1 MVDGS
6 GCRPRP
12 VGWIPDSSKVTLEMI
27 VRKHLRWRRV
37 LNKSRGFLAYIIG
50 LSSLV
55 YVMHRAED
63 GGYLSSRL
71 IHLPFAVVAM
81 MATALAIFLAFRN
94 NSAYDRWWEARK
106 IWGGIVNSSRTF
118 GRQVV
123 SLTSLAENPSD
134 QVDAYRQELVYRH
147 LAWIN
152 TVRLQVRR
160 CTDREDVKPFLSS
173 DEFQWVMERQNQ
185 ATQLVQKQALRLVE
199 GRKAGLITESR
210 FLEMLDET
218 LTSLYDLQGK
228 AERIKNTP
236 LPRQYDYFPR
246 VFLFLFVTLLPSGM
260 ITELEKVN
268 SAWMVIP
275 LATAVSYV
283 FYVLMRVGEFNED
296 PFESR
301 FSDTPMT
308 ALCRTIEIDMREQ
321 LGETDLPPKREPVDG
336 ILM

>member
-1 MVDGS
+1 
-6 GCRPRP
+6 
-12 VGWIPDSSKVTLEMI
+12 MI

-37 LNKSRGFLAYIIG
+37 LSKSRGFLGYIIG

-55 YVMHRAED
+55 YLMQRAEEN
-63 GGYLSSRL
+63 GYLGSLL
-71 IHLPFAVVAM
+71 IHLPFGVVAM
-81 MATALAIFLAFRN
+81 LATALAIFLAFRN

-118 GRQVV
+118 GRQIM
-123 SLTSLAENPSD
+123 SLTSLSEESSEKVSVFQREAI
-134 QVDAYRQELVYRH
+134 YRH
-147 LAWIN
+147 IAWIN
-152 TVRLQVRR
+152 ALRLQFRKE
-160 CTDREDVKPFLSS
+160 TSWDEIKPLLST
-173 DEFQWVMERQNQ
+173 DEFDWLMARQNH
-185 ATQLVQKQALRLVE
+185 ATQLVHKQGLRLAE
-199 GRKAGLITESR
+199 GRKSGIIVEAR
-210 FLEMLDET
+210 YLEILDES

-260 ITELEKVN
+260 ITELEKVD
-268 SAWMVIP
+268 SAWMVVP
-275 LATAVSYV
+275 LATMVSYV

-296 PFESR
+296 PFEGR

-321 LGETDLPPKREPVDG
+321 LGEINLPPKLEPVDG

>member
-1 MVDGS
+1 
-6 GCRPRP
+6 
-12 VGWIPDSSKVTLEMI
+12 MI

-37 LNKSRGFLAYIIG
+37 VNKSRGFLSYIIA
-50 LSSLV
+50 LSSFV
-55 YVMHRAED
+55 YILQRAEQGRHFD
-63 GGYLSSRL
+63 YLL
-71 IHLPFAVVAM
+71 IHLPFGVVAM
-81 MATALAIFLAFRN
+81 LATALAIFLAFRN

-118 GRQVV
+118 GRQVMT
-123 SLTSLAENPSD
+123 LTSLS
-134 QVDAYRQELVYRH
+134 QEPTESVAAFQRELIYRH
-147 LAWIN
+147 IAWAN
-152 TVRLQVRR
+152 ALRLQLRKE
-160 CTDREDVKPFLSS
+160 TTWEEIKPLLQPE
-173 DEFQWVMERQNQ
+173 EFDWAMQRQNR
-185 ATQLVQKQALRLVE
+185 ATQLVQKQALRIAD
-199 GRKAGLITESR
+199 GRKENLIIEAR
-210 FLEMLDET
+210 YLEILDET

-268 SAWMVIP
+268 SSWMVIP
-275 LATAVSYV
+275 LATVVSFV

-296 PFESR
+296 PFEGR

-321 LGETDLPPKREPVDG
+321 LGETDLPPKLEPVDG

>member
-1 MVDGS
+1 
-6 GCRPRP
+6 
-12 VGWIPDSSKVTLEMI
+12 MI

-37 LNKSRGFLAYIIG
+37 LNKSRGFLSYIII

-55 YVMHRAED
+55 YLLQRAEQ
-63 GGYLSSRL
+63 GHYFELFL

-81 MATALAIFLAFRN
+81 LATALAIFLAFRN

-118 GRQVV
+118 GRQVM
-123 SLTSLAENPSD
+123 SLTSLSEQSAESIFAF
-134 QVDAYRQELVYRH
+134 QRELIYRH
-147 LAWIN
+147 IAWIN
-152 TVRLQVRR
+152 TLRLQLRKQ
-160 CTDREDVKPFLSS
+160 TSWQEIEPFLNS
-173 DEFQWVMERQNQ
+173 DEFKWVMERQNH
-185 ATQLVQKQALRLVE
+185 ATQLVQKQALRL
-199 GRKAGLITESR
+199 ADGLKNGLVTESR
-210 FLEMLDET
+210 FFEVIDET

-260 ITELEKVN
+260 ITELEKVG

-275 LATAVSYV
+275 LATTVAYV

-296 PFESR
+296 PFENR
-301 FSDTPMT
+301 FSDTPMS

-321 LGETDLPPKREPVDG
+321 LGETDLPPKIKPVDG

>member
-1 MVDGS
+1 
-6 GCRPRP
+6 
-12 VGWIPDSSKVTLEMI
+12 MI

-37 LNKSRGFLAYIIG
+37 VSKSRGFLSYIVA
-50 LSSLV
+50 LSSFV
-55 YVMHRAED
+55 YILQRAEQ
-63 GGYLSSRL
+63 GHYFEYLL
-71 IHLPFAVVAM
+71 IHLPFGVVAM
-81 MATALAIFLAFRN
+81 LATALAIFLAFRN

-118 GRQVV
+118 GRQVMT
-123 SLTSLAENPSD
+123 LTSLSQEPTEA
-134 QVDAYRQELVYRH
+134 VAAYQKELIYRH
-147 LAWIN
+147 IAWIN
-152 TVRLQVRR
+152 VLRLQLRKE
-160 CTDREDVKPFLSS
+160 TTWDEIKPLLEPE
-173 DEFQWVMERQNQ
+173 EFDWVMQTQNH
-185 ATQLVQKQALRLVE
+185 ATQLVQKQGLRLAD
-199 GRKAGLITESR
+199 GRKQNLIIEAR
-210 FLEMLDET
+210 YLEILDET

-246 VFLFLFVTLLPSGM
+246 VFLFLFITLLPSGM
-260 ITELEKVN
+260 ITELEKVG

-275 LATAVSYV
+275 LATVVSYV

-296 PFESR
+296 PFEGR

-321 LGETDLPPKREPVDG
+321 LGETDLPPKLEPVDG

>member
-1 MVDGS
+1 
-6 GCRPRP
+6 
-12 VGWIPDSSKVTLEMI
+12 VGYLV
-27 VRKHLRWRRV
+27 
-37 LNKSRGFLAYIIG
+37 G

-55 YVMHRAED
+55 YLMHIAED
-63 GGYLSSRL
+63 GGYLSSML

-81 MATALAIFLAFRN
+81 LSTALAIFLAFRN

-118 GRQVV
+118 GRQVMT
-123 SLTSLAENPSD
+123 LTSLSEKSTDDVAAF
-134 QVDAYRQELVYRH
+134 QKELIYRH
-147 LAWIN
+147 IAWIN
-152 TVRLQVRR
+152 ALRLQLRR
-160 CTDREDVKPFLSS
+160 ETTWTELEPLIGVE
-173 DEFQWVMERQNQ
+173 EFKWIMARQNH
-185 ATQLVQKQALRLVE
+185 ATQLVQKQGLRIAE
-199 GRKAGLITESR
+199 GRKEGLIIEAR
-210 FLEMLDET
+210 YLEILDET

-246 VFLFLFVTLLPSGM
+246 VFLYLFVTLLPSGM
-260 ITELEKVN
+260 ITELVKVD

-275 LATAVSYV
+275 LSTMVSYV

-296 PFESR
+296 PFEGR

-321 LGETDLPPKREPVDG
+321 LGETDLPPKLEPVDG

>member
-1 MVDGS
+1 
-6 GCRPRP
+6 
-12 VGWIPDSSKVTLEMI
+12 MI

-37 LNKSRGFLAYIIG
+37 VSKSRGFLSYIIA
-50 LSSLV
+50 LSSFV
-55 YVMHRAED
+55 YILQQAEQGRHFD
-63 GGYLSSRL
+63 YLL
-71 IHLPFAVVAM
+71 IHLPFGVVAM
-81 MATALAIFLAFRN
+81 LATALAIFLAFRN

-118 GRQVV
+118 GRQVMT
-123 SLTSLAENPSD
+123 LTSLSHEPTEAVAAF
-134 QVDAYRQELVYRH
+134 QKELIYRH
-147 LAWIN
+147 IAWIN
-152 TVRLQVRR
+152 ALRLQLRKE
-160 CTDREDVKPFLSS
+160 TTWEEIKPLLQPE
-173 DEFQWVMERQNQ
+173 EFDWAMQRQNR
-185 ATQLVQKQALRLVE
+185 ATQLVQKQALRIAD
-199 GRKAGLITESR
+199 GRKQNLIIEPR
-210 FLEMLDET
+210 YLEILDET

-260 ITELEKVN
+260 ITELEKVD
-268 SAWMVIP
+268 SSWMVIP
-275 LATAVSYV
+275 LATVVSYV

-296 PFESR
+296 PFEGR

-321 LGETDLPPKREPVDG
+321 LGETDLPPKLEPVDG

>member
-1 MVDGS
+1 
-6 GCRPRP
+6 
-12 VGWIPDSSKVTLEMI
+12 MI

-37 LNKSRGFLAYIIG
+37 LSKSRGFLGYIIG

-55 YVMHRAED
+55 YVMHIAED
-63 GGYLSSRL
+63 GGYLGSLL
-71 IHLPFAVVAM
+71 IHLPFGVVAM
-81 MATALAIFLAFRN
+81 LATALAIFLAFRN

-118 GRQVV
+118 GRQVTT
-123 SLTSLAENPSD
+123 LTSLSEKSAD
-134 QVDAYRQELVYRH
+134 KVAAFQKELIYRH
-147 LAWIN
+147 IAWIN
-152 TVRLQVRR
+152 ALRMQLRR
-160 CTDREDVKPFLSS
+160 DTTWEEIEPLIGPE
-173 DEFQWVMERQNQ
+173 EFKWVMARQNH
-185 ATQLVQKQALRLVE
+185 ATQLVQKQGLRIAE
-199 GRKAGLITESR
+199 GTRDGFITESR
-210 FLEMLDET
+210 YLEVLDET

-260 ITELEKVN
+260 ITELEKVD
-268 SAWMVIP
+268 SAWMVVP
-275 LATAVSYV
+275 LATVFSYV

-321 LGETDLPPKREPVDG
+321 IGETDLPPKMEPVDG

>member
-1 MVDGS
+1 
-6 GCRPRP
+6 
-12 VGWIPDSSKVTLEMI
+12 MI
-27 VRKHLRWRRV
+27 VRKHLRWKRV
-37 LNKSRGFLAYIIG
+37 LSRSRGFLAYIVG
-50 LSSLV
+50 LSSIVFIIQLF
-55 YVMHRAED
+55 ED
-63 GGYLSSRL
+63 SGHVGPVL
-71 IHLPFAVVAM
+71 IHLPFGVVAM
-81 MATALAIFLAFRN
+81 LATALAIFLAFRN

-118 GRQVV
+118 GRQIT
-123 SLTSLAENPSD
+123 SLTLLSEKPAD
-134 QVDAYRQELVYRH
+134 VVAAYRQEMVYRH

-152 TVRLQVRR
+152 ALRLQLRGES
-160 CTDREDVKPFLSS
+160 TWDELQPFLRSE
-173 DEFQWVMERQNQ
+173 EFQWMVQRQNR
-185 ATQLVQKQALRLVE
+185 ATQLVQKQGLRIAE
-199 GRKAGLITESR
+199 GTQAGLITHSR
-210 FLEMLDET
+210 FLEVLDET
-218 LTSLYDLQGK
+218 LTSLYDLQGR

-260 ITELEKVN
+260 ISELEKVG

-275 LATAVSYV
+275 LATVVSYV

-296 PFESR
+296 PFEGR

-321 LGETDLPPKREPVDG
+321 LGETDLPPKLEPVDG

>member
-1 MVDGS
+1 
-6 GCRPRP
+6 
-12 VGWIPDSSKVTLEMI
+12 MI

-37 LNKSRGFLAYIIG
+37 VSKSRGFLSYIVA
-50 LSSLV
+50 LSSFV
-55 YVMHRAED
+55 YILQRAELQRAEQGHHFD
-63 GGYLSSRL
+63 CLL
-71 IHLPFAVVAM
+71 IHLPFGVVAM
-81 MATALAIFLAFRN
+81 LATALAIFLAFRN

-118 GRQVV
+118 GRQVMT
-123 SLTSLAENPSD
+123 LTSLSQEPTEA
-134 QVDAYRQELVYRH
+134 VAAYQKELIYRH
-147 LAWIN
+147 IAWIN
-152 TVRLQVRR
+152 ALRLQLRKE
-160 CTDREDVKPFLSS
+160 TTWDEIKPLLEPE
-173 DEFQWVMERQNQ
+173 EFDWAMQTQNH
-185 ATQLVQKQALRLVE
+185 ATQLVQKQGLRLAD
-199 GRKAGLITESR
+199 GRKQKLIIEAR
-210 FLEMLDET
+210 YLEILDET

-260 ITELEKVN
+260 ITELKEVD
-268 SAWMVIP
+268 SSWMVIP
-275 LATAVSYV
+275 LATVVSYV

-296 PFESR
+296 PFEGR

-321 LGETDLPPKREPVDG
+321 LSETDLPPKLEPVDG

>member
-1 MVDGS
+1 
-6 GCRPRP
+6 
-12 VGWIPDSSKVTLEMI
+12 MI

-37 LNKSRGFLAYIIG
+37 VSKSKGFLTYIGG
-50 LSSLV
+50 LSTLVFAIHTFEPTGTTANLLPESL
-55 YVMHRAED
+55 A
-63 GGYLSSRL
+63 YLL
-71 IHLPFAVVAM
+71 GKLQLDLPFPVVAM
-81 MATALAIFLAFRN
+81 LATALAIFLAFRN

-118 GRQVV
+118 GRQVM
-123 SLTSLAENPSD
+123 SLTSLSENSAEAISVY
-134 QVDAYRQELVYRH
+134 QRELFYRH

-152 TVRLQVRR
+152 ALRLQLRR
-160 CTDREDVKPFLSS
+160 ESDWSTVEQFLSS
-173 DEFQWVMERQNQ
+173 DEYQWLLERQNR
-185 ATQLVQKQALRLVE
+185 ATQLVQKQGMRIAEGRQVGLLVE
-199 GRKAGLITESR
+199 PRY
-210 FLEMLDET
+210 LEILDET

-260 ITELEKVN
+260 ITELEKVE
-268 SAWMVIP
+268 STWMVIP
-275 LATAVSYV
+275 LATVVSYV

-296 PFESR
+296 PFEGR

-321 LGETDLPPKREPVDG
+321 LGETDLPPKLEPVDG
-336 ILM
+336 ILL

>member
-1 MVDGS
+1 
-6 GCRPRP
+6 
-12 VGWIPDSSKVTLEMI
+12 MI

-37 LNKSRGFLAYIIG
+37 IGKSRGFLSYIIA
-50 LSSLV
+50 LSSFV
-55 YVMHRAED
+55 YIVQRAEQGPYFD
-63 GGYLSSRL
+63 YML
-71 IHLPFAVVAM
+71 IHLPFGVVAM
-81 MATALAIFLAFRN
+81 LATALAIFLAFRN

-118 GRQVV
+118 GRQVM
-123 SLTSLAENPSD
+123 SLTSMSQEPSENISAF
-134 QVDAYRQELVYRH
+134 QKELIYRH
-147 LAWIN
+147 IAWIN
-152 TVRLQVRR
+152 ALRLQLRKLTVW
-160 CTDREDVKPFLSS
+160 DELKPLLAPT
-173 DEFQWVMERQNQ
+173 EFDWMMQRQNH
-185 ATQLVQKQALRLVE
+185 ATQLVHKQALRIAV
-199 GRKAGLITESR
+199 GRKENLIVEAR
-210 FLEMLDET
+210 YLEILDRT

-260 ITELEKVN
+260 ITELEKVD
-268 SAWMVIP
+268 SSWMVIP
-275 LATAVSYV
+275 LATVVSYV

-296 PFESR
+296 PFEGR

-321 LGETDLPPKREPVDG
+321 LGETDLPPKLEPVDG

>member
-1 MVDGS
+1 
-6 GCRPRP
+6 
-12 VGWIPDSSKVTLEMI
+12 MI

-37 LNKSRGFLAYIIG
+37 LNKSRGFLSYILI

-55 YVMHRAED
+55 YLLQRAEQ
-63 GGYLSSRL
+63 GHYFELFL
-71 IHLPFAVVAM
+71 VHLPFAVVAM
-81 MATALAIFLAFRN
+81 LATALAIFLAFRN

-118 GRQVV
+118 GRQVM
-123 SLTSLAENPSD
+123 SLTSLSEQPAESVSEF
-134 QVDAYRQELVYRH
+134 QQELIYRH
-147 LAWIN
+147 IAWIN
-152 TVRLQVRR
+152 TLRLQLRKE
-160 CTDREDVKPFLSS
+160 TTWDAIKPLLHPE
-173 DEFQWVMERQNQ
+173 EFKWVMERQNH
-185 ATQLVQKQALRLVE
+185 ATQLVHKQGLRLAE
-199 GRKAGLITESR
+199 GMQEGLVTESR
-210 FLEMLDET
+210 FLEVFDET
-218 LTSLYDLQGK
+218 LTSLYDMQGK

-246 VFLFLFVTLLPSGM
+246 VFLFLFITLLPPGM
-260 ITELEKVN
+260 ITELEKVG

-275 LATAVSYV
+275 LATVVSYV

-296 PFESR
+296 PFEGR

-321 LGETDLPPKREPVDG
+321 LGETDLPPKLEPVDG